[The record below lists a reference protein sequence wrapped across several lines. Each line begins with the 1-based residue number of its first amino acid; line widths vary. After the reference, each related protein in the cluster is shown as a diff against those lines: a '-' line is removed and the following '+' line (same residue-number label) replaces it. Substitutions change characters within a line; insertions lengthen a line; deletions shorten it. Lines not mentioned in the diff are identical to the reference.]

1 MDKSIAVIMP
11 CFKRNELLAQT
22 VETYKQFMPKDW
34 VLLIG
39 DQDPS
44 EAKFKQY
51 NAGNIHYY
59 PLPYDCGISLARN
72 MLIKEASKSG
82 FEYGLLSAD
91 SIPLIKTP
99 DLTPYIEFLKMDPNH
114 GIIGLPTSDNL
125 KKEDLWNANLS
136 IDSEGIHLWPAN
148 EYTEF
153 NGIKYKKC
161 QIVSNFF
168 LFKLQLALEN
178 PWREELKLAE
188 HESFFIDLMQ
198 KTLYKVFH
206 TPYRFATYIQSRP
219 PDYDIYRRRLY
230 DTYIPLLRKLYGLR
244 AWIIYHNR

>member
-1 MDKSIAVIMP
+1 MYELAVIMP
-11 CFKRNELLAQT
+11 CFKRDELLAQT
-22 VETYKQFMPKDW
+22 VETYKQFMPKNW
-34 VLLIG
+34 VLIIG
-39 DQDPS
+39 DQDPT
-44 EAKFKQY
+44 EAKLHQY
-51 NAGNIHYY
+51 SAPNIYY
-59 PLPYDCGISLARN
+59 CGLPFDCGVSFARN
-72 MLIKEASKSG
+72 RLIEEAQDLG

-136 IDSEGIHLWPAN
+136 INEEGIHLWPAN

-168 LFKLQLALEN
+168 LFKLQVFIDC
-178 PWREELKLAE
+178 PYPEEFKMGE
-188 HESFFIDLMQ
+188 HEISFLNIMQ
-198 KTLYKVFH
+198 KTLYKVFW
-206 TPYRFATYIQSRP
+206 TNYRFADYLSIRP
-219 PDYDIYRRRLY
+219 PDYKQYRDRLY
-230 DTYIPLLRKLYGLR
+230 SIYIPLLKQQLKIRN
-244 AWIIYHNR
+244 WILYHNK